1 MSGVVA
7 VDDPGMVVFEV
18 FVAPGGDPSQMLS
31 EETRRETQAQVVTH
45 AEAERLGLRGLPDP
59 EGKDVWVVLVNQR
72 YVNWIHRS
80 LEMSDAVA
88 KFRVHEV
95 D

>member
-1 MSGVVA
+1 
-7 VDDPGMVVFEV
+7 MVVFEV
-18 FVAPGGDPSQMLS
+18 FVAPGADPSQILR
-31 EETRRETQAQVVTH
+31 EETCRETQAQIMTL
-45 AEAERLGLRGLPDP
+45 ADAQKLGLRGVPDP
-59 EGKDVWVVLVNQR
+59 GGKEVRLILVKRQ
-72 YVNWIHRS
+72 YLNWIHRS